1 MKKIGILGSGI
12 VGRVLATGFLKHGYD
27 VMIGTSDPSKLRDW
41 LLKEGAGAQIGS
53 FDVVA
58 DHGDILVLAVKGTAA
73 KAVLEKAG
81 ALHLKGKT
89 IIDATNPIAPEP
101 PVNGV
106 LKYFTSLE
114 ESLMEQLQN
123 AFPEAHF
130 VKAFNSVGN
139 AYMVNP
145 DFGGEKPTMFI
156 CGNDGKAKIEVT
168 EILTQFGWE
177 TEDMGMAE
185 GARAIEPLCMLWCIP
200 GMLRGQWN
208 HAFRLVK
215 AG

>member
-73 KAVLEKAG
+73 KSALEKAG
-81 ALHLKGKT
+81 ALHFKGKT
-89 IIDATNPIAPEP
+89 IIDATNPISSEP

-145 DFGGEKPTMFI
+145 DFGGEIPSMFI
-156 CGNDGKAKIEVT
+156 CGNDGKAKEETT

-177 TEDMGMAE
+177 TEDMGTVE

>member
-1 MKKIGILGSGI
+1 MKKVGIIGSGI
-12 VGRVLATGFLKHGYD
+12 VGRVLAAGFLKHGYD

-41 LLKEGAGAQIGS
+41 LLKDGAGAQIGS

-73 KAVLEKAG
+73 KSALEKAG
-81 ALHLKGKT
+81 ALHFKDKT
-89 IIDATNPIAPEP
+89 IIDATNPISSEP

-106 LKYFTSLE
+106 IKYFTSLE
-114 ESLMEQLQN
+114 ESLMEQLQS

-177 TEDMGMAE
+177 TEDMGTAE

-200 GMLRGQWN
+200 GFLRGQWN
-208 HAFRLVK
+208 HAFKLIK